1 MAKKKDDFER
11 YLTKQLKNQKFKEE
25 YEKLAP
31 LYDLIKLEIE
41 LRTKKNLSQ
50 ADLVKKM
57 RTS

>member
-11 YLTKQLKNQKFKEE
+11 YLTKQLKNPKFKEE

-41 LRTKKNLSQ
+41 LRIKNNMLQ
-50 ADLVKKM
+50 ADLAKKM